1 MADEF
6 DPNKIFRT
14 GDPRKGEEQSIG
26 QVPNQIE
33 EPRSTLPVTSTDV
46 EHKFWTE
53 QLEPSGKPRTSE
65 LLEEVPSFS
74 YKDRVISVSRQDL
87 EALDNYIDLYGE
99 SEGRSSVP
107 PRIRDFWT
115 PAGKKWHQDLWDR
128 SESISPNYPLVRAEE
143 PRSTDLVP
151 LAPVDPPQK
160 KPQPTGKALRG
171 IGSLARKRLFPI
183 IQAAQLGWD
192 FLSDDQ
198 KDQVTAFLQTPTHE
212 FFGWDKPGIDY
223 FRQMLRRW
231 IPKQGGIA
239 ALQDLRE
246 PVPVYQSAVAR
257 AVDALPMDKGPG
269 EQMLAMVSK
278 SRGVKPGEI
287 EWTGLAGFLKDK
299 KSVTKQEIQDF
310 INANK
315 LRIEEIVRSDD
326 TPDRRPLFEEQT
338 LDGGENYREV
348 SLTLPAKTGAGTN
361 SARYG
366 ELLEIAARRNLTD
379 VEHDEMLV
387 IEDAEFRGT
396 SGTAGDDFVSGHF
409 PEKNTLAHI
418 RLNDRTGPNGE
429 KILFVEELQSDWH
442 QTGRERGY
450 QNEEYTKLRE
460 RQQEL
465 FNALSKIG
473 DEVKA
478 QGLLRATQ
486 EQRARYMAA
495 DKEYNDIQELLD
507 NRFSNAVPD
516 APLKKTWHEM
526 TFRRVLRMAAEEGK
540 DSVAWTPGKVQAE
553 RYDLSK
559 QVDRVVYHE
568 RGEGAGE
575 LQAYKGDEIVM
586 TKDIADSAKEI
597 PEIIGKDAAEK
608 LMAQPEESYYP
619 EGFFHELSGQDLQVG
634 GEGME
639 GFYDKII
646 KNYANKFGKKFGAE
660 VGVKAIKTRSGRFQK
675 VWNLPITPEMKKH
688 LLREGVS
695 TFAQG
700 GFIDKPLYQTGG
712 ITSFTRNPS
721 GQHRPSVSFGDL
733 EYRAELDP
741 ELATTPLGQLAYWDI
756 REKTGGD
763 VSHLIKNIVGNP
775 KKNYV
780 YGDHP
785 NPEEWWGGP
794 NKRAIYGTSLRGT
807 YDPKTG
813 IVRANTSDWVDS
825 FARIKKFTKVKASRQ
840 DLNELQHQDGGD
852 IVMAHELGHHGIR
865 LLREAG
871 KLPKDFG
878 EFYEED
884 ILRVLDS
891 VGFGT
896 REGDTSPPYKHPG
909 QKFYRDEGP
918 VGTSRSL
925 RDNRPEENHVDYART
940 ATGVMSGKLDELTPY
955 EQELATLIKELN
967 RTATEEIASRKQS
980 KRKQSEAPKVKKAAG
995 GFIDKP
1001 LYQAGGITSF
1011 TRNPSGQPPPDLA
1024 PEVHP
1029 PLFDTPRKPGQPP
1042 GEKMPFIPEVP
1053 SPPMQ
1058 PGRGSEFWDQ
1068 YFGRP
1073 SQERLMDI
1081 PREHIP
1087 DFYNLG
1093 YGGKPFK
1100 YGGRRLWHTPAP
1112 GTAYLPV
1119 MPRNPRH
1126 GYAFDE
1132 TGGRTEVPIETLSPY
1147 PQDPVYRYPS
1157 PSPLGW
1163 GIGSVFR

>member
-14 GDPRKGEEQSIG
+14 G
-26 QVPNQIE
+26 
-33 EPRSTLPVTSTDV
+33 LPVTSTDV

-87 EALDNYIDLYGE
+87 EALDNYVDLYGE

-151 LAPVDPPQK
+151 LAPDDPPQK

-183 IQAAQLGWD
+183 IQAAQLGWN
-192 FLSDDQ
+192 FLTNEQ
-198 KDQVTAFLQTPTHE
+198 KEQVTAFLQTPTHE

-223 FRQMLRRW
+223 FRQMLGRW

-326 TPDRRPLFEEQT
+326 TPDRRPLFEKET

-366 ELLEIAARRNLTD
+366 ELLEIAARRTLTD

-409 PEKNTLAHI
+409 PEKNTIAHI

-450 QNEEYTKLRE
+450 QNEEEYTKLRE

-478 QGLLRATQ
+478 HGLLRATQ
-486 EQRARYMAA
+486 EQQARYMAA
-495 DKEYNDIQELLD
+495 DKEYNDIQKLLD

-559 QVDRVVYHE
+559 QVDRVIYHE
-568 RGEGAGE
+568 RGEIEGAGE

-608 LMAQPEESYYP
+608 LMAQPEKSYYP
-619 EGFFHELSGQDLQVG
+619 ESFFRELSGQDLQVG

-660 VGVKAIKTRSGRFQK
+660 VGVKAIKTRDNLVLHDPDHSAWGEAIQRANEDGNVAVEKKLYKAFSKSALGQRTRNVFKDLSADEIEQYFPEAIESGRFQK
-675 VWNLPITPEMKKH
+675 VWNLPITPEMKEH

-695 TFAQG
+695 TFAQ
-700 GFIDKPLYQTGG
+700 
-712 ITSFTRNPS
+712 
-721 GQHRPSVSFGDL
+721 
-733 EYRAELDP
+733 
-741 ELATTPLGQLAYWDI
+741 
-756 REKTGGD
+756 
-763 VSHLIKNIVGNP
+763 
-775 KKNYV
+775 
-780 YGDHP
+780 
-785 NPEEWWGGP
+785 
-794 NKRAIYGTSLRGT
+794 
-807 YDPKTG
+807 
-813 IVRANTSDWVDS
+813 
-825 FARIKKFTKVKASRQ
+825 
-840 DLNELQHQDGGD
+840 
-852 IVMAHELGHHGIR
+852 
-865 LLREAG
+865 
-871 KLPKDFG
+871 
-878 EFYEED
+878 
-884 ILRVLDS
+884 
-891 VGFGT
+891 
-896 REGDTSPPYKHPG
+896 
-909 QKFYRDEGP
+909 
-918 VGTSRSL
+918 
-925 RDNRPEENHVDYART
+925 
-940 ATGVMSGKLDELTPY
+940 
-955 EQELATLIKELN
+955 
-967 RTATEEIASRKQS
+967 
-980 KRKQSEAPKVKKAAG
+980 G